1 MKLFGLIAGSVLLG
15 IVIAASIKP
24 DEGEM
29 KDRRFKKLRRTG
41 LI

>member
-15 IVIAASIKP
+15 IVIAASIQP
-24 DEGEM
+24 NEGQM
-29 KDRRFKKLRRTG
+29 KHRRFKKLRRTG

>member
-24 DEGEM
+24 DEGRVE
-29 KDRRFKKLRRTG
+29 DRRFKRLRRTG